1 MTSRKKKNTFV
12 LKLLTGS
19 IVRLRPVI
27 LFKQGHAKRSHAA
40 QNDPKCGSSCDDV
53 FLEDNG
59 GIQVE
64 KVTSEL
70 CLRCTYDCWC
80 FFFHNANTP
89 VRQRAADLQNH
100 KPEYF
105 FYLDK

>member
-1 MTSRKKKNTFV
+1 MTSRKKNTFV

-19 IVRLRPVI
+19 IVHLRPVI

-40 QNDPKCGSSCDDV
+40 QNDPKCSSSCDNM
-53 FLEDNG
+53 FLEDNVC
-59 GIQVE
+59 IQVE

-70 CLRCTYDCWC
+70 CLCCTYNCWC
-80 FFFHNANTP
+80 FFLHNTNTT
-89 VRQRAADLQNH
+89 VKQRAEDLQNH

-105 FYLDK
+105 VYLNK